1 MISKAKRSFTEVPG
15 GPKRCGYT
23 APHSRLTSSNS
34 GTAGA
39 MRERRRAGK
48 TASKT
53 EAEDENGKYAGAGRR
68 PVLVDYRCAGQDAW
82 SNSYRGSQS
91 FARKT

>member
-1 MISKAKRSFTEVPG
+1 MTSKAIRSFTEVPG
-15 GPKRCGYT
+15 TQKRRGYS
-23 APHSRLTSSNS
+23 ALHSRVALSNS

-39 MRERRRAGK
+39 TRERRRAGK

-53 EAEDENGKYAGAGRR
+53 EAEHENGKYARAGRR

-82 SNSYRGSQS
+82 SNSY
-91 FARKT
+91 